1 MFWFGCNLSFVP
13 VQGGSAVS
21 GSEDDSRRRLVF
33 VLVCLHRLQP
43 LLRAGESMGISNL
56 NIDGLRVMFP
66 YDAIYPEQVQ
76 YMHYLK
82 QALDAS
88 HGQGLIEMPTGTGK
102 TVTIMSLVTSYQLE
116 HPEMGKLV
124 YCTRTVPEMNQA
136 IRELKLVIE
145 YRDRILAG
153 EKPDEPPK
161 RFLGIGLSARR
172 NMCIHPDVAG
182 QADRDKI
189 DIMCREMT
197 SNFIKKSSSS
207 SSSSSSSAGRCSFF
221 EQYDELIGGVGS
233 RYNND
238 IESSANGQK
247 KKFAI
252 PSGVYTLEDLR
263 VAGGAEGWCPYYMTK
278 RLLRH
283 ADVIV
288 FNYQYVLDPRVSASA
303 LIAGEASRGAMSHG
317 ALAKEGEERPAA
329 LAIDSDEEQQFEP
342 AVVIFDEAHN
352 IDDICMDALTVTVD
366 RKTIERATSNV
377 KRLQREVTELKK
389 VDEARLKA
397 EVENLMRG
405 LAPAS
410 GMSEE
415 DESIGALKFGPQEL
429 KNAVSGVSH
438 LVIPGNV
445 RQAEHFLGILQQV
458 CAFFRA
464 YIRVDKARAEGPL
477 MFLHEL
483 ESQQYIE
490 ARTMKAFDARLRS
503 LMNTLK
509 ITDIDEFSPLTKIC
523 DLCTLASLH
532 SKGFAVLTDPCPE
545 AEGIYDPQLE
555 LSCLDAAIAM
565 RPVVRR
571 YKNVVLTSGTLSPL
585 SMYPKL
591 LGLDRVVVS
600 EALDI
605 SLERDCIRPLIVTR
619 SNDIVLSSSFQS
631 RKDEEV
637 SKCYGTLLEELV
649 QVVPDGVV
657 CFFTSKVFMQ
667 QVVRVWYDSG
677 TLARLSTHKVVF
689 FETDDVVSTTIALS
703 NYREACDQGRDD
715 GRLPVRYHGSI
726 EYYYVQGLIG
736 KDEEAHAEG
745 MWRSVESLMSEG
757 REFEAFRSAEAMQ
770 EYLQSAAGHPFLYDT
785 RQWGDTFNNIYS
797 AAMEKYFARADV
809 AAALHTGGVKW
820 QNGDG
825 TAAPNPVVMNLQKEL
840 MKPVLKEVQTVL
852 SAAIPTMIYTGVFD
866 GSSCGHLSVMGAL
879 HMLGY
884 EPFETASRELWEGPN
899 HPFGFVQSGGALTF
913 VWVSNSGHM
922 VPTDQPEAA
931 LDMMDRFIHNRSL
944 AGKNEVPWR
953 PAADAEK
960 VGNDRLNPNQSW
972 AARFD

>member
-1 MFWFGCNLSFVP
+1 
-13 VQGGSAVS
+13 
-21 GSEDDSRRRLVF
+21 
-33 VLVCLHRLQP
+33 
-43 LLRAGESMGISNL
+43 
-56 NIDGLRVMFP
+56 
-66 YDAIYPEQVQ
+66 
-76 YMHYLK
+76 
-82 QALDAS
+82 
-88 HGQGLIEMPTGTGK
+88 
-102 TVTIMSLVTSYQLE
+102 
-116 HPEMGKLV
+116 
-124 YCTRTVPEMNQA
+124 
-136 IRELKLVIE
+136 
-145 YRDRILAG
+145 
-153 EKPDEPPK
+153 
-161 RFLGIGLSARR
+161 
-172 NMCIHPDVAG
+172 
-182 QADRDKI
+182 
-189 DIMCREMT
+189 
-197 SNFIKKSSSS
+197 SSSS
-207 SSSSSSSAGRCSFF
+207 SSSSTTGRCSFF

-377 KRLQREVTELKK
+377 KRLQREVTDLKK

-429 KNAVSGVSH
+429 KSAVSGVSH

-458 CAFFRA
+458 CAFLRA

-477 MFLHEL
+477 MFLHDL

-667 QVVRVWYDSG
+667 Q
-677 TLARLSTHKVVF
+677 
-689 FETDDVVSTTIALS
+689 
-703 NYREACDQGRDD
+703 
-715 GRLPVRYHGSI
+715 
-726 EYYYVQGLIG
+726 
-736 KDEEAHAEG
+736 
-745 MWRSVESLMSEG
+745 
-757 REFEAFRSAEAMQ
+757 
-770 EYLQSAAGHPFLYDT
+770 
-785 RQWGDTFNNIYS
+785 
-797 AAMEKYFARADV
+797 
-809 AAALHTGGVKW
+809 
-820 QNGDG
+820 
-825 TAAPNPVVMNLQKEL
+825 
-840 MKPVLKEVQTVL
+840 
-852 SAAIPTMIYTGVFD
+852 
-866 GSSCGHLSVMGAL
+866 
-879 HMLGY
+879 
-884 EPFETASRELWEGPN
+884 
-899 HPFGFVQSGGALTF
+899 
-913 VWVSNSGHM
+913 
-922 VPTDQPEAA
+922 
-931 LDMMDRFIHNRSL
+931 
-944 AGKNEVPWR
+944 
-953 PAADAEK
+953 
-960 VGNDRLNPNQSW
+960 
-972 AARFD
+972 

>member
-1 MFWFGCNLSFVP
+1 
-13 VQGGSAVS
+13 
-21 GSEDDSRRRLVF
+21 
-33 VLVCLHRLQP
+33 
-43 LLRAGESMGISNL
+43 
-56 NIDGLRVMFP
+56 
-66 YDAIYPEQVQ
+66 
-76 YMHYLK
+76 
-82 QALDAS
+82 
-88 HGQGLIEMPTGTGK
+88 
-102 TVTIMSLVTSYQLE
+102 
-116 HPEMGKLV
+116 
-124 YCTRTVPEMNQA
+124 
-136 IRELKLVIE
+136 
-145 YRDRILAG
+145 
-153 EKPDEPPK
+153 
-161 RFLGIGLSARR
+161 
-172 NMCIHPDVAG
+172 
-182 QADRDKI
+182 
-189 DIMCREMT
+189 
-197 SNFIKKSSSS
+197 
-207 SSSSSSSAGRCSFF
+207 
-221 EQYDELIGGVGS
+221 
-233 RYNND
+233 
-238 IESSANGQK
+238 
-247 KKFAI
+247 
-252 PSGVYTLEDLR
+252 
-263 VAGGAEGWCPYYMTK
+263 
-278 RLLRH
+278 
-283 ADVIV
+283 
-288 FNYQYVLDPRVSASA
+288 
-303 LIAGEASRGAMSHG
+303 
-317 ALAKEGEERPAA
+317 
-329 LAIDSDEEQQFEP
+329 
-342 AVVIFDEAHN
+342 
-352 IDDICMDALTVTVD
+352 ALTVTVD

-458 CAFFRA
+458 CAFLRA

-477 MFLHEL
+477 MFLHDL

-703 NYREACDQGRDD
+703 NYREACDQGR
-715 GRLPVRYHGSI
+715 G
-726 EYYYVQGLIG
+726 GLFLAVARG
-736 KDEEAHAEG
+736 K
-745 MWRSVESLMSEG
+745 VSEG
-757 REFEAFRSAEAMQ
+757 IDFDRHYGRAVVLFGVPFQYSLSRRLRARLAYIRDTHGISEGEFLTFDAMRAAAQCVGRVLRSKQDYGLMVLADAR
-770 EYLQSAAGHPFLYDT
+770 Y
-785 RQWGDTFNNIYS
+785 
-797 AAMEKYFARADV
+797 ARADKRKKLPPWIGKFLIPAFSNLTV
-809 AAALHTGGVKW
+809 DMAVSSAREFLLSMSQPMKHQGGGEPTRLVGAAEAEQWYLRERGKRGLADQK
-820 QNGDG
+820 GDG
-825 TAAPNPVVMNLQKEL
+825 APDPQHMRFTDPTFAA
-840 MKPVLKEVQTVL
+840 
-852 SAAIPTMIYTGVFD
+852 S
-866 GSSCGHLSVMGAL
+866 
-879 HMLGY
+879 
-884 EPFETASRELWEGPN
+884 
-899 HPFGFVQSGGALTF
+899 
-913 VWVSNSGHM
+913 
-922 VPTDQPEAA
+922 
-931 LDMMDRFIHNRSL
+931 
-944 AGKNEVPWR
+944 
-953 PAADAEK
+953 
-960 VGNDRLNPNQSW
+960 
-972 AARFD
+972 

>member
-1 MFWFGCNLSFVP
+1 
-13 VQGGSAVS
+13 
-21 GSEDDSRRRLVF
+21 
-33 VLVCLHRLQP
+33 
-43 LLRAGESMGISNL
+43 MGISNL
-56 NIDGLRVMFP
+56 NIDGLRVIFP
-66 YDAIYPEQVQ
+66 YDAIYPEQVK
-76 YMHYLK
+76 YMYYLK

-102 TVTIMSLVTSYQLE
+102 TVTIMSLVTSYQIA

-136 IRELKLVIE
+136 IRELKLVID
-145 YRDRILAG
+145 YRDKVLSE
-153 EKPDEPPK
+153 EKPEEAPN

-189 DIMCREMT
+189 DIKCREMT

-207 SSSSSSSAGRCSFF
+207 SSSSANRCSFF
-221 EQYDELIGGVGS
+221 EGYDAAIGGVG
-233 RYNND
+233 RRDQD
-238 IESSANGQK
+238 IEGKDAK
-247 KKFAI
+247 DKKFAI

-303 LIAGEASRGAMSHG
+303 LIAGESSRGAMSHG
-317 ALAKEGEERPAA
+317 ALAKEGEEKPAG
-329 LAIDSDEEQQFEP
+329 LITDNENEQQFEP

-352 IDDICMDALTVTVD
+352 IDDICMDALTVTID
-366 RKTIERATSNV
+366 RRTIDRATSNV
-377 KRLQREVTELKK
+377 KRLQREVVELKK
-389 VDEARLKA
+389 VDENRLKA

-405 LAPAS
+405 LAPS
-410 GMSEE
+410 GGMAEE
-415 DESIGALKFGPQEL
+415 DESIRALKFGPNEL
-429 KNAVSGVSH
+429 KEAVSGVSH

-458 CAFFRA
+458 CAFLRA

-585 SMYPKL
+585 SMYPRL

-637 SKCYGTLLEELV
+637 SKSYGTLLEELV

-657 CFFTSKVFMQ
+657 CFFTSKIYMQ
-667 QVVRVWYDSG
+667 QVIRVWYDNG

-703 NYREACDQGRDD
+703 NYREACDQGR
-715 GRLPVRYHGSI
+715 G
-726 EYYYVQGLIG
+726 GLFLAVARG
-736 KDEEAHAEG
+736 K
-745 MWRSVESLMSEG
+745 VSEG
-757 REFEAFRSAEAMQ
+757 IDFDRHYGRAVVLFGVPFQYSLSRRLRARLAYIRDTHGISEGEFLTFDAMRAAAQCVGRVLRSKQDYGLMVLADAR
-770 EYLQSAAGHPFLYDT
+770 Y
-785 RQWGDTFNNIYS
+785 
-797 AAMEKYFARADV
+797 ARADKRKKLPPWIGKFLV
-809 AAALHTGGVKW
+809 PAFSNLTVDMAVTSAKEFLLSMSQPVKHTVG
-820 QNGDG
+820 
-825 TAAPNPVVMNLQKEL
+825 
-840 MKPVLKEVQTVL
+840 LK
-852 SAAIPTMIYTGVFD
+852 
-866 GSSCGHLSVMGAL
+866 
-879 HMLGY
+879 
-884 EPFETASRELWEGPN
+884 
-899 HPFGFVQSGGALTF
+899 GGAEPTRLVGAKEAEEWYLRERGKHGLNDKGDNGPDPQHMRFTDPTF
-913 VWVSNSGHM
+913 AV
-922 VPTDQPEAA
+922 T
-931 LDMMDRFIHNRSL
+931 
-944 AGKNEVPWR
+944 
-953 PAADAEK
+953 
-960 VGNDRLNPNQSW
+960 
-972 AARFD
+972 